1 MWRCVQTVDSP
12 SWTCSQKKCVD
23 CSKRKVK
30 AEKFK
35 IDKSQNA
42 SRQVK
47 VEFVVS
53 DFCVFACPF
62 AGLGMLSCVCV
73 CVSHSA
79 PRSYGTVLQGAS
91 GPILDASQRS

>member
-1 MWRCVQTVDSP
+1 M
-12 SWTCSQKKCVD
+12 
-23 CSKRKVK
+23 K

-73 CVSHSA
+73 CVCHTPLLGVTELFCRGLAAQFSTLA
-79 PRSYGTVLQGAS
+79 NEAREMDG
-91 GPILDASQRS
+91 